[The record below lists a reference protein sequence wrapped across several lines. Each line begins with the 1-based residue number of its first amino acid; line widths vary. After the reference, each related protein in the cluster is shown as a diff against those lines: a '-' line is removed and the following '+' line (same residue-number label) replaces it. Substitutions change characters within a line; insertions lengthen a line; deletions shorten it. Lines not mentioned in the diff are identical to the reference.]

1 MTKSGWMLAAAVTL
15 AVPAVAQ
22 AEPLTILRVMRDA
35 SIINQIMMLIPT
47 LAMAWAIVVCWR
59 KVAAGPELITG
70 SAYLAG
76 LRYAGPLFGCLTAA
90 NVIFGMT
97 LGMAN
102 VAVAPTL
109 KELAPGFAE
118 AALTLMFGIKAGVV
132 AAVANAIVEG
142 RIDRAVL
149 RS

>member
-1 MTKSGWMLAAAVTL
+1 MTKSGWILTAAMAL

-22 AEPLTILRVMRDA
+22 AEPLTILGVMRDA
-35 SIINQIMMLIPT
+35 SVINKLMMLVPVV
-47 LAMAWAIVVCWR
+47 AMAWAIVVCWR

-76 LRYAGPLFGCLTAA
+76 LRYAGPLFGCLAAA

-118 AALTLMFGIKAGVV
+118 AALTLMFGIKSGVV
-132 AAVANAIVEG
+132 AAVANAVVEG

>member
-1 MTKSGWMLAAAVTL
+1 MSKYGWLLATAALLTI
-15 AVPAVAQ
+15 PAVAQ
-22 AEPLTILRVMRDA
+22 AEPLTIFGVIRDA
-35 SIINQIMMLIPT
+35 SLINKIMMLVPT
-47 LAMAWAIVVCWR
+47 VAMAWAIVVCWR

-76 LRYAGPLFGCLTAA
+76 LRFAGPLFGCLAAA

-97 LGMAN
+97 LGMSN
-102 VAVAPTL
+102 VAVPPSL

-118 AALTLMFGIKAGVV
+118 AALALMFGIKSGVV

>member
-22 AEPLTILRVMRDA
+22 AEPLTILRVMADA
-35 SIINQIMMLIPT
+35 SIINKIMMLIPT
-47 LAMAWAIVVCWR
+47 LAMVWAIVECWR

-90 NVIFGMT
+90 NVLFGMT

>member
-22 AEPLTILRVMRDA
+22 AEQLTILGVMADA
-35 SIINQIMMLIPT
+35 SPINKLMMLIPT

-59 KVAAGPELITG
+59 KVAAGPELVSG

-76 LRYAGPLFGCLTAA
+76 LRYIGPLFGCLTAA
-90 NVIFGMT
+90 NVLFGMT
-97 LGMAN
+97 LGLSN
-102 VAVAPTL
+102 VTVPPTMR
-109 KELAPGFAE
+109 ELAPGFAE

>member
-1 MTKSGWMLAAAVTL
+1 MTKTGWMLAVAVTM

-22 AEPLTILRVMRDA
+22 AEPLNTLRVIRDA
-35 SIINQIMMLIPT
+35 SIANQILMLIPT
-47 LAMAWAIVVCWR
+47 LAAGWAIVVCWR

-70 SAYLAG
+70 SVFLSG
-76 LRYAGPLFGCLTAA
+76 LRFAGPLFGCLAA
-90 NVIFGMT
+90 AHVLFGMT
-97 LGMAN
+97 IGMSN
-102 VAVAPTL
+102 VPVPPTM

-118 AALTLMFGIKAGVV
+118 AVFALMLGILSGVV